1 MEPGTTEVAS
11 ADVPAVE
18 ELSSITSCHLLAT
31 RSRRSRTGVG
41 GRSEV
46 SGEAVVV
53 SEPALA
59 ILREG
64 GGLTTS
70 QAQPSHLPNERRTR
84 SGLRNVRIFA
94 YAHVKTPLMFASDC
108 GSRVGLACS
117 LKMSRVVGD
126 TYTSRDVL
134 QLRFLHLIV
143 EKSDA

>member
-1 MEPGTTEVAS
+1 MEPGLTEVAS
-11 ADVPAVE
+11 ADVPAIE

-31 RSRRSRTGVG
+31 KSRRSRTGVG

-70 QAQPSHLPNERRTR
+70 QAQPSHLPKEKTYAEQTAQCAHLRLR
-84 SGLRNVRIFA
+84 SRQHTTYVLHRIA
-94 YAHVKTPLMFASDC
+94 D
-108 GSRVGLACS
+108 R
-117 LKMSRVVGD
+117 
-126 TYTSRDVL
+126 
-134 QLRFLHLIV
+134 
-143 EKSDA
+143 E